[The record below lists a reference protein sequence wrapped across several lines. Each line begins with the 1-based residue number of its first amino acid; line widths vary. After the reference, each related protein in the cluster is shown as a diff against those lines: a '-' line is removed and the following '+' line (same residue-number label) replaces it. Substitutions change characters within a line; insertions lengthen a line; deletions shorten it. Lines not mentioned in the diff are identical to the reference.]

1 MNQGWI
7 HCGEFRVNAGLA
19 FYGAEVFICC
29 TRAVVVSDVSHI
41 AANGF
46 VVVVVGSF
54 GLFYSSPLSLS
65 QPQ

>member
-1 MNQGWI
+1 M
-7 HCGEFRVNAGLA
+7 NAGLA

-29 TRAVVVSDVSHI
+29 TRAAVVSVVLHT

-46 VVVVVGSF
+46 VAVVVGSF

>member
-1 MNQGWI
+1 M
-7 HCGEFRVNAGLA
+7 NAGLA

-29 TRAVVVSDVSHI
+29 TRAVMVSVVSHI

-46 VVVVVGSF
+46 VAVVVGSF